1 MKDERVRLWY
11 TARCSCVKPI
21 IYQERDR
28 FPLRCAR
35 CGGHLYSAPRPPHFE
50 RMAHTPIVDVRA
62 ILRLLGLGILALL
75 AVLWMAMLFVVFG
88 GQP

>member
-1 MKDERVRLWY
+1 MNERVKYWY

-28 FPLRCAR
+28 YPQRCAR
-35 CGGHLYSAPRPPHFE
+35 CGGHLYSEPRAFHFE
-50 RMAHTPIVDVRA
+50 RLSHTPIVDVRA
-62 ILRLLGLGILALL
+62 LLRLLGLGVLAVLAL
-75 AVLWMAMLFVVFG
+75 LWMAMVFIVFG